1 MSAPPVLRWQRG
13 AGQILALLVGLTA
26 GCGEVP
32 FRAEAPIQAPK
43 DGLAPTEPVAFSPDD
58 DLTGSATADGRY
70 VVYVSQQN
78 GNLDVWVRDYGR
90 NSNFPITLNPAD
102 DFDPALSPDGQRL
115 VFVSRRRDAKGDLY
129 LSSGLGAETDPE
141 PLTDDRALERQPV
154 FAPDGNTLYYTAA
167 FGIGAEQ
174 IWSLRLEDRAAQ
186 PVSKTPGFDPAISSD
201 GRYLIYTAP
210 ASGSFVHPHLVA
222 QRLSDSATR
231 ALSKGEVP
239 EGFSRFLD
247 ARTLAFVRF
256 ADDDNQ
262 DGLLDANDQASLW
275 RVPLDLDRWFSG
287 PNEPLRPEPL
297 THGADDELFPSAAA
311 GHLYFTQGTRQQ
323 DVVRLPITGLF
334 PEYPAPAD
342 YFELVRTLDDPRT
355 KVFALRKAAARAIPG
370 SRVEAEAQLQT
381 GRIFQS
387 QGRPE
392 LAARA
397 YRQVVE
403 APPTEDRSVLVG
415 LAEAE
420 LLSLEREERYTQA
433 TTPEARRRVLESSR
447 QAGSALKAR
456 HLERAAVVARIELE
470 LAELIYLGGDR
481 PGAIVAL
488 EALVS
493 GHPSQT
499 DTAARASVRRIE
511 LLGIAHDPD
520 ALGEAYAQVIRS
532 FPEEREV
539 VREAARRLVS
549 AHLLDLA
556 KGEGWR
562 AEVDVLRRLIPRY
575 GKSPVRTEARARLAQ
590 VLREHKAYGDT
601 ALELEEILREET
613 EDRYVMARN
622 LLALAEVE
630 EAQGAYDRAIQ
641 AWSKVRARFGDL
653 PGYAAQS
660 RQALTRLNLLQA
672 EALEQKGD
680 REAARLAYRSVI
692 DNDLTQARA
701 HRRYL
706 AISAETGH
714 LEEAV
719 EEAANRAEAQPAT
732 PIARYAYGLA
742 LSYADPP
749 DYDRALEEI
758 EESIRLNPQ
767 FTYAYITRGWMR
779 EMAEL
784 EEPGIFAQIGRT
796 LVDTLRV
803 MVGGALD
810 VPIGQS
816 GPLESAIED
825 YKTAL
830 SLNQESVSPETESEI
845 LLDLGNAQYRLAEQT
860 KDASNMRGAFE
871 RYLEALQL
879 GTPFESPVAE
889 LVFWERFG
897 RAAIWL
903 EDYAI
908 ATMATRRAIELA
920 TEAKVPSRLAQL
932 YGNLALAY
940 GQAGEEA
947 YAQGA
952 LEHFQEELKRRELEE
967 KLVVSLRDLAFSQLA
982 KAPMNPEELTEALSK
997 LQASRESLSKIEE
1010 TDRGELPTAWRSLG
1024 NDATRAQYGFS
1035 KAAELDLNLAL
1046 AESAH
1051 QLLGERGRVEQL
1063 RVEREV
1069 LTSELLADPE
1079 ESLCL
1084 FFGFALCVVKVEPL
1098 VLGQLRERLGLLTAR
1113 ARAAHE
1119 RGDWSGA
1126 QVALQNADEELETWI
1141 ADERLPKDGLALAL
1155 DRGRLLALW
1164 AELALQAPPNAGANL
1179 NELSRRLDQAL
1190 AGIGATTQTA
1200 TTAGPPADAD
1210 LAELSALTSSTAV
1223 EALKARA
1230 LSLPRLPKLRLE
1242 VRRVQ
1247 ARLLHV
1253 KGLVALAK
1261 PDRGSSGQE
1270 LREMLLGLDS
1280 QIEVLMAARREFELA
1295 ALHAATAGPGLG
1307 ARGLALSL
1315 AQIAEID
1322 RRLGRPDLGVRSAA
1336 LALAKETGDLPL
1348 YERLW
1353 LLAGQARD
1361 PAQRSGAQERLHQ
1374 AYPQHLGASVALV
1387 TELAARSAST
1397 ALGAGDLEG
1406 AFKAVDRWLLLAG
1419 AQGGRQRWSE
1429 STPALP
1435 RSGSEVD
1442 RLYLEALTQRLRSL
1456 DEARHTLDLLD
1467 DATAPEDFAGALAR
1481 AQNARQAVQAWLEKP
1496 ELSDRAAARH
1506 LARSPLDLEGIGY
1519 ELGPKEGL
1527 VVYAPILG
1535 ELHGLYVDGS
1545 TTAEPKVRRFKV
1557 PGSAQGVL
1565 DDLAALES
1573 ELVSGLN
1580 PSSDR
1585 TAALKAKLF
1594 GELTDALAG
1603 KEVLMVAGAL
1613 IGGPLP
1619 AQVHPQGVAV
1629 VHLTAP
1635 SLLALLRSGQL
1646 VGLSGQVAL
1655 GPVSEALFEADQRL
1669 EADQALSLARSI
1681 KAKKLEPGEL
1691 RDLDQLPLAQKLLDR
1706 AKDQILIDAELQLE
1720 PGALERSALLVREVV
1735 EPTEGQQ
1742 NSERYAHELAL
1753 EDLNLPAR
1761 VYVFGRARGPRRA
1774 LYGLDLTLLGQGV
1787 ASTLVYP
1794 AQLAPE
1800 VVRRIHQRFTET
1812 EALKGPALALMAAVA
1827 PELANT
1833 PMAGLITLLGAPGLD
1848 RAGTK
1853 LWAESKLPEARTQ
1866 ALNAVNKRQF
1876 REAVP
1881 RLERWIRLQ
1890 RLAGK
1895 EEQIE
1900 IAYGALVGI
1909 FRERLEPP
1917 QPIRGIEAQQ
1927 ALLEYLESKKKPGRK
1942 VIDAQID
1949 LALLYG
1955 LAQDYPKGEALFEAS
1970 LKALEPLDDA
1980 EGLARAYFKYGRFK
1994 KDARE
1999 YEASARLMEQAI
2011 QRYSA
2016 VGAYERPKVP
2026 AKKGDPV
2033 YPLEAEL
2040 ALAQVGDTYLN
2051 ALSDPDRARRAYE
2064 RAKKWA
2070 KTEEDRIAT
2079 EIDLARVGRR
2089 AGDFA
2094 SAQAHAEG
2102 AVSEANKANLK
2113 DLLLSAVIEAA
2124 NVAWYQGN
2132 YRQGGVLCQ
2141 QSLDLADQ
2149 LIELQKKEA
2158 ALPAPKPGTPAPK
2171 KLNPRVLQNGKIY
2184 ALSVC
2189 GLVAMSQRNFE
2200 QAKAHL
2206 ERAKRIAAKLG
2217 GQGEIAASRL
2227 TSDREVA
2234 TQFNNLGRV
2243 YLEFGRVEE
2252 AIDAFMAAKSIDERL
2267 GDRYALAYD
2276 LRNLGGAFA
2285 FKKDWARAEET
2296 LGQGLEFARAVRDTN
2311 NELRARFTLAEVAVG
2326 SGNRA
2331 VARQR
2336 YRDALPL
2343 AERLGVQELAW
2354 QIHRGLG
2361 LLARAEGQDQ
2371 EAEAELRHAIRI
2383 ARSITGRSAPSE
2395 FGPGRYA
2402 AFDDLLV
2409 LLAQAGRIEEAFEVA
2424 NDARAL
2430 EQVEL
2435 LEDDRIVWSNPGT
2448 LEVLERVR
2456 RAATSSAAASE
2467 RERLAAIEPRLGALL
2482 APAQVSALSQGLPAD
2497 AGMIVYRT
2505 LPDRILA
2512 FALDARGIQLFEAP
2526 VDSAELRAL
2535 LAEYGRRMSL
2545 RSEPTAVH
2553 QRLAELLVKP
2563 VAGWLEGKQRLAIVA
2578 HQGLRYVA
2586 FGALPMGGE
2595 GGEALLDR
2603 LVLIQAIHPT
2613 AARNALLDRQPL
2625 SLAEIVALGGV
2636 VAPVGSSDPPLPFSE
2651 REVRTIAEEHPQA
2664 QVSIGAAVTRQAL
2677 LTALGEVQGVLHF
2690 AGHSFL
2696 TGPDPRGRF
2705 VDPLGGQLR
2714 TSDGPITMLEVLGTR
2729 TQAEL
2734 VVLSACS
2741 SAIWPRRSSGSS
2753 GADELLSMAQTFQLS
2768 GAHRVLGTT
2777 VHVHDLAASLVMKH
2791 FYRAARQKDVASA
2804 LREAQ
2809 LKVRKSYPHPSWWAS
2824 FVLYG
2829 G

>member
-1 MSAPPVLRWQRG
+1 MSAPLVPRWRSG
-13 AGQILALLVGLTA
+13 AAAIFALSCGVA
-26 GCGEVP
+26 AACGEVP
-32 FRAEAPIQAPK
+32 FRAEPPIPAPK

-129 LSSGLGAETDPE
+129 LSSGLDAETDPE
-141 PLTDDRALERQPV
+141 PLTDDRALERQPI

-167 FGIGAEQ
+167 LGIGAEQ
-174 IWSLRLEDRAAQ
+174 IWSLRLDERT
-186 PVSKTPGFDPAISSD
+186 PRPISKTPGFDPAISGD
-201 GRYLIYTAP
+201 GRYLVYTAP
-210 ASGSFVHPHLVA
+210 ASGSFPHPHLVA

-256 ADDDNQ
+256 VDDDNQ

-275 RVPLDLDRWFSG
+275 RVALDLDLWFAG
-287 PNEPLRPEPL
+287 KGEALRPEPL

-311 GHLYFTQGTRQQ
+311 GFLYFTQGTRQQ

-334 PEYPAPAD
+334 PEYPTAAD
-342 YFELVRTLDDPRT
+342 YFELVRALDDPRT
-355 KVFALRKAAARAIPG
+355 KVFALRKAAARARPG
-370 SRVEAEAQLQT
+370 SRLEAEAQLQV

-387 QGRPE
+387 QGRPQ

-397 YRQVVE
+397 YRQVVDGP
-403 APPTEDRSVLVG
+403 ASEDRSVLVG

-420 LLSLEREERYTQA
+420 LLSLERERRYTQA
-433 TTPEARRRVLESSR
+433 TTPDARRRVLESSR
-447 QAGSALKAR
+447 QEGTLLRAR

-488 EALVS
+488 EALVAK
-493 GHPSQT
+493 HPSQT
-499 DTAARASVRRIE
+499 DTAARALVRRIE
-511 LLGIAHDPD
+511 LLGVAHDPD
-520 ALGEAYAQVIRS
+520 ALGEAYAQVIRR
-532 FPEEREV
+532 FPGEREV

-562 AEVDVLRRLIPRY
+562 AEVDVLRRLVPRY
-575 GKSPVRTEARARLAQ
+575 GRSLVRTEARARLAQ

-630 EAQGAYDRAIQ
+630 EAQGAFDRAIQ
-641 AWSKVRARFGDL
+641 AWGKVRSSFGDL

-706 AISAETGH
+706 AISAETDH
-714 LEEAV
+714 LEEV
-719 EEAANRAEAQPAT
+719 IEEAAARAKAQPAT

-767 FTYAYITRGWMR
+767 FTYAYITRGWVK

-784 EEPGIFAQIGRT
+784 EEPGIFAQIGMT
-796 LVDTLRV
+796 LVDTLRL

-816 GPLESAIED
+816 GPLEGAIED

-830 SLNQESVSPETESEI
+830 SLNQESVSPQTESEI

-879 GTPFESPVAE
+879 GTPFENPVAE

-920 TEAKVPSRLAQL
+920 LEAKVPSRLAQL

-947 YAQGA
+947 YARGA
-952 LEHFQEELKRRELEE
+952 LEHFQEELKRRELQE
-967 KLVVSLRDLAFSQLA
+967 KLVVSLRDLAFAQLA
-982 KAPMNPEELTEALSK
+982 KAPIHPDDLSESLGK
-997 LQASRESLSKIEE
+997 LDDSRESLRKIKD

-1051 QLLGERGRVEQL
+1051 QLLGERGRVERL
-1063 RVEREV
+1063 RVERER
-1069 LTSELLADPE
+1069 LTSALLADPE
-1079 ESLCL
+1079 ESVCL
-1084 FFGFALCVVKVEPL
+1084 LFGLALCVVKVDPL

-1119 RGDWSGA
+1119 RGDWAGA
-1126 QVALQNADEELETWI
+1126 QVALQTADEELEAWTV
-1141 ADERLPKDGLALAL
+1141 DERLPKDGLAMSL
-1155 DRGRLLALW
+1155 DRGRLLAVW
-1164 AELALQAPPNAGANL
+1164 AELALQTPPEAGANL
-1179 NELSRRLDQAL
+1179 EELSRRVDSAL
-1190 AGIGATTQTA
+1190 AGIAATTKTA
-1200 TTAGPPADAD
+1200 STAGPPADAD

-1223 EALKARA
+1223 LAFKARA
-1230 LSLPRLPKLRLE
+1230 LNLPRLPGARLE
-1242 VRRVQ
+1242 ARRVE
-1247 ARLLHV
+1247 ARLHHV
-1253 KGLVALAK
+1253 KGLLALAK
-1261 PDRGSSGQE
+1261 PEAPAQGQE
-1270 LREMLLGLDS
+1270 LRGLLLGLDAR
-1280 QIEVLMAARREFELA
+1280 IEVLMAARREFELA
-1295 ALHAATAGPGLG
+1295 ARLAATAGPGAG
-1307 ARGLALSL
+1307 ARALALAL
-1315 AQIAEID
+1315 AQIAELD
-1322 RRLGRPDLGVRSAA
+1322 RRLGRPDLGARRVA
-1336 LALAKETGDLPL
+1336 LTLAEETGDLPL
-1348 YERLW
+1348 
-1353 LLAGQARD
+1353 
-1361 PAQRSGAQERLHQ
+1361 QERLLLSAGLSIDPSQ
-1374 AYPQHLGASVALV
+1374 RGAAQQRLYDAYPPHLGASVAMV

-1397 ALGAGDLEG
+1397 ALAQGELEG
-1406 AFKAVDRWLLLAG
+1406 AFKPVDRWLLLAG

-1429 STPALP
+1429 WTRALP
-1435 RSGSEVD
+1435 RSGSDAD
-1442 RLYLEALTQRLRSL
+1442 RLYLEALTQRLRAL
-1456 DEARHTLDLLD
+1456 DEARRALDLLD
-1467 DATAPEDFAGALAR
+1467 DTAR
-1481 AQNARQAVQAWLEKP
+1481 AEDLAGTLASAQGARRAVLALLDKP
-1496 ELSDRAAARH
+1496 ELSERAAARH
-1506 LARSPLDLEGIGY
+1506 LARSPLDLEGVGY

-1535 ELHGLYVDGS
+1535 ELHGIYVDGS
-1545 TTAEPKVRRFKV
+1545 TTAEPKSRAFRV
-1557 PGSAQGVL
+1557 PGSAQAVL
-1565 DDLAALES
+1565 DELAAFEA
-1573 ELVSGLN
+1573 ELLLG
-1580 PSSDR
+1580 R
-1585 TAALKAKLF
+1585 TPAAERSAKLKAKLF
-1594 GELTDALAG
+1594 GGLQGGLEG
-1603 KEVLMVAGAL
+1603 KEVLLVAGAL

-1619 AQVHPQGVAV
+1619 AQLHPEGLAV

-1635 SLLALLRSGQL
+1635 SLLGLLRSGQL
-1646 VGLSGQVAL
+1646 VGLDGQVAI
-1655 GPVSEALFEADQRL
+1655 GPGAQALFEAEQRL
-1669 EADQALSLARSI
+1669 EGDQALALARSI
-1681 KAKKLEPGEL
+1681 KAEKLEPGEV
-1691 RDLDQLPLAQKLLDR
+1691 RDLDTLPLANKLLDR
-1706 AKDQILIDAELQLE
+1706 AKDQVLIDAELHLE
-1720 PGALERSALLVREVV
+1720 PAALERSGLLVRELPESSDE
-1735 EPTEGQQ
+1735 EPAAD
-1742 NSERYAHELAL
+1742 RYASELAL
-1753 EDLNLPAR
+1753 EDLTIPAR
-1761 VYVFGRARGPRRA
+1761 IYVFGRARGPRRA
-1774 LYGLDLTLLGQGV
+1774 LYGLDLTMLGQGV
-1787 ASTLVYP
+1787 ATTLVYP
-1794 AQLAPE
+1794 SGLAPE
-1800 VVRRIHQRFTET
+1800 VVRRIHRRFS
-1812 EALKGPALALMAAVA
+1812 EAEGARGPAQALAAAVA

-1833 PMAGLITLLGAPGLD
+1833 PMAGLITLLGAPGFD
-1848 RAGTK
+1848 QAGTK

-1917 QPIRGIEAQQ
+1917 EPIRGIEAQQ
-1927 ALLEYLESKKKPGRK
+1927 GLLAYLESKKKPGRK

-1994 KDARE
+1994 KDSRE

-2064 RAKKWA
+2064 RAQKWA

-2089 AGDFA
+2089 AGDFV

-2102 AVSEANKANLK
+2102 AVEQANKAGLK

-2132 YRQGGVLCQ
+2132 YRRGGVLCQ

-2158 ALPAPKPGTPAPK
+2158 ALPAPKPGTPVPK
-2171 KLNPRVLQNGKIY
+2171 KLNPRALQSGKIY

-2217 GQGEIAASRL
+2217 GQGEVASTRL

-2252 AIDAFMAAKSIDERL
+2252 AIDSFLAAKSIDERL

-2371 EAEAELRHAIRI
+2371 EAEAELRQAIRI

-2409 LLAQAGRIEEAFEVA
+2409 LLAEAGRIEEAFEVA

-2467 RERLAAIEPRLGALL
+2467 RERLAAIEPRLFALL

-2497 AGMIVYRT
+2497 SGMIVYRT

-2512 FALDARGIQLFEAP
+2512 FALDARGIQLFQTQ
-2526 VDSAELRAL
+2526 VDAAELRAL

-2545 RSEPTAVH
+2545 RSEPTVVH
-2553 QRLAELLVKP
+2553 QRLAELLVTP
-2563 VAGWLEGKQRLAIVA
+2563 VAAWLEGKQRLAIVA

-2586 FGALPMGGE
+2586 FGALPTGGE
-2595 GGEALLDR
+2595 GGQALLDR
-2603 LVLIQAIHPT
+2603 MVLIQAIHPT
-2613 AARNALLDRQPL
+2613 AARNTLLDRQPL
-2625 SLAEIVALGGV
+2625 SLAEIVAFGGV

-2651 REVRTIAEEHPQA
+2651 REVRTIKEEYPGA
-2664 QVSIGAAVTRQAL
+2664 QVSIGAAATRQAL
-2677 LTALGEVQGVLHF
+2677 LSALGKSQGILHF

-2714 TSDGPITMLEVLGTR
+2714 TSDGPVTMLEVLGTR
-2729 TQAEL
+2729 TEAEL

-2741 SAIWPRRSSGSS
+2741 SAIWPRRSSGTS
-2753 GADELLSMAQTFQLS
+2753 GADELLSVAQTFQLS

>member
-1 MSAPPVLRWQRG
+1 MGPIFAVSCG
-13 AGQILALLVGLTA
+13 LVA
-26 GCGEVP
+26 SCGEVP
-32 FRAEAPIQAPK
+32 FRAEPPTPAPK

-78 GNLDVWVRDYGR
+78 GNLDVWLRDYGR

-115 VFVSRRRDAKGDLY
+115 VYVSRRRDAKGDLF
-129 LSSGLGAETDPE
+129 LNAGLGAETDPE

-154 FAPDGNTLYYTAA
+154 FAPDGNTVYYTAA

-174 IWSLRLEDRAAQ
+174 IWSLRLDERTAR
-186 PVSKTPGFDPAISSD
+186 PVSKTAGFDPAISGD

-210 ASGSFVHPHLVA
+210 ASGDFVHPHLVA

-275 RVPLDLDRWFSG
+275 RVTLDLDAWFAG
-287 PNEPLRPEPL
+287 KAAPLRPEPL

-323 DVVRLPITGLF
+323 DVVRLPISGLF
-334 PEYPAPAD
+334 PEYPAPRD

-355 KVFALRKAAARAIPG
+355 KVFALRKAVARADAG
-370 SRVEAEAQLQT
+370 SAVEAEAQLQI
-381 GRIFQS
+381 GRLFQS
-387 QGRPE
+387 QGRLE

-403 APPTEDRSVLVG
+403 AQATEDRSVLVG
-415 LAEAE
+415 LADAE
-420 LLSLEREERYTQA
+420 LLSLERERRYALA
-433 TTPEARRRVLESSR
+433 TTPEARGKVLEASR
-447 QAGSALKAR
+447 QAGMALKAR

-488 EALVS
+488 EGLVAS
-493 GHPSQT
+493 HPAQT
-499 DTAARASVRRIE
+499 DTAARALVRRIE

-520 ALGEAYAQVIRS
+520 ALGEAYAQVIRR

-630 EAQGAYDRAIQ
+630 EAQGSYDRAIQ
-641 AWSKVRARFGDL
+641 AWSKVRSSFGDL
-653 PGYAAQS
+653 PGYTAQS

-672 EALEQKGD
+672 EALEEKGD
-680 REAARLAYRSVI
+680 RGAARLAYRSVI

-714 LEEAV
+714 LEEV
-719 EEAANRAEAQPAT
+719 IDEAAARAEAQPGT

-784 EEPGIFAQIGRT
+784 EEPGIFAKIGMT
-796 LVDTLRV
+796 LVDTLRL

-889 LVFWERFG
+889 LIFWERFG

-920 TEAKVPSRLAQL
+920 GEAKVPSRLAQL

-982 KAPMNPEELTEALSK
+982 KTPMHAEELAEALLK
-997 LQASRESLSKIEE
+997 LEDSRQSLGKIKQ

-1063 RVEREV
+1063 RVEREL
-1069 LTSELLADPE
+1069 LTEELLADPE
-1079 ESLCL
+1079 ESVCL
-1084 FFGFALCVVKVEPL
+1084 LFGLALCVVKVEPL

-1113 ARAAHE
+1113 ARAAQE

-1126 QVALQNADEELETWI
+1126 QVALQNADEELEGWI
-1141 ADERLPKDGLALAL
+1141 NDERLPKDGLALAL
-1155 DRGRLLALW
+1155 DRGRLAATW
-1164 AELALQAPPNAGANL
+1164 AELALQAPPDAPVNL
-1179 NELSRRLDQAL
+1179 DDLARRVDVAL
-1190 AGIGATTQTA
+1190 VGIGAATKTA

-1210 LAELSALTSSTAV
+1210 LQELGALSSSTAV
-1223 EALKARA
+1223 AALKSRV
-1230 LSLPRLPKLRLE
+1230 LGLPRIPGPRLE
-1242 VRRVQ
+1242 ARRVQ
-1247 ARLLHV
+1247 ARLHHA
-1253 KGLVALAK
+1253 KGLLALAK
-1261 PDRGSSGQE
+1261 PERPPAGEE
-1270 LREMLLGLDS
+1270 LRAMLLGLDARV
-1280 QIEVLMAARREFELA
+1280 EGLLRARRDFELA
-1295 ALHAATAGPGLG
+1295 ARYAATAGPGSG
-1307 ARGLALSL
+1307 ARALALSL
-1315 AQIAEID
+1315 AHLAALD
-1322 RRLGRPDLGVRSAA
+1322 RRLGRPDLGAHAVAVA
-1336 LALAKETGDLPL
+1336 VAEATGDLPL
-1348 YERLW
+1348 HERLM
-1353 LLAGQARD
+1353 LSLGLSFDRAQQRAALA
-1361 PAQRSGAQERLHQ
+1361 RLHQ
-1374 AYPQHLGASVALV
+1374 AYPPHLGASVALV

-1397 ALGAGDLEG
+1397 ALAAGELDG
-1406 AFKAVDRWLLLAG
+1406 AFKAIDRWLLLAG
-1419 AQGGRQRWSE
+1419 PQADRQRWAE
-1429 STPALP
+1429 RVKALP
-1435 RSGSEVD
+1435 RSGSDGE
-1442 RLYLEALTQRLRSL
+1442 RLYLEALTARLL
-1456 DEARHTLDLLD
+1456 ALEEARRGLDLLD
-1467 DATAPEDFAGALAR
+1467 DATPPEDVAGTLAR
-1481 AQNARQAVQAWLEKP
+1481 VQEARRSVQAALEKP
-1496 ELSDRAAARH
+1496 ELGERAAARH
-1506 LARSPLDLEGIGY
+1506 LARSPLDLEGVGY

-1527 VVYAPILG
+1527 LVFAPILG

-1545 TTAEPKVRRFKV
+1545 TIAEPKVRSFKV
-1557 PGSAQGVL
+1557 PGSAEGVL
-1565 DDLAALES
+1565 EELAALEA
-1573 ELVSGLN
+1573 ELLTGLTAA
-1580 PSSDR
+1580 SDR

-1594 GELTDALAG
+1594 GEIKGALVG
-1603 KEVLMVAGAL
+1603 KEVLLVAGAL

-1619 AQVHPQGVAV
+1619 VQLHPEGVAV

-1635 SLLALLRSGQL
+1635 SVLGLLRSGQL

-1655 GPVSEALFEADQRL
+1655 GPESQALFDAEQRL
-1669 EADQALSLARSI
+1669 EGDQALALARSM
-1681 KAKKLEPGEL
+1681 KAEKLEPGEV
-1691 RDLDQLPLAQKLLDR
+1691 RDLDALPLAQKLLDR

-1720 PGALERSALLVREVV
+1720 PSALERSALKVQAGPDSAADQPLVD
-1735 EPTEGQQ
+1735 
-1742 NSERYAHELAL
+1742 RYAGELAL

-1787 ASTLVYP
+1787 ATTLVYP
-1794 AQLAPE
+1794 AGLPPE

-1812 EALKGPALALMAAVA
+1812 EAARGPALALAAAIA
-1827 PELANT
+1827 PELVST

-1848 RAGTK
+1848 QAGTQ

-1927 ALLEYLESKKKPGRK
+1927 ALLAYLESKKKPGRK
-1942 VIDAQID
+1942 LIDAQID

-2026 AKKGDPV
+2026 AKKGDLV
-2033 YPLEAEL
+2033 YPVEAEL

-2064 RAKKWA
+2064 RAMRWA

-2094 SAQAHAEG
+2094 SAQAHAE
-2102 AVSEANKANLK
+2102 AAMAQANKANLR

-2149 LIELQKKEA
+2149 LIEQQKKEA

-2171 KLNPRVLQNGKIY
+2171 KLNPRVLQSGKIY

-2217 GQGEIAASRL
+2217 GEGEIASTRL

-2252 AIDAFMAAKSIDERL
+2252 AIDSFLAAKSIDERL

-2361 LLARAEGQDQ
+2361 VLARAEGQDQ
-2371 EAEAELRHAIRI
+2371 EAEAELRRAIRI
-2383 ARSITGRSAPSE
+2383 ARAITGRSAPSE

-2402 AFDDLLV
+2402 AFDDLMV

-2435 LEDDRIVWSNPGT
+2435 LEDDRIVWSNPKT
-2448 LEVLERVR
+2448 LSVLERVR

-2467 RERLAAIEPRLGALL
+2467 REQLAAIEPRLGALL
-2482 APAQVSALSQGLPAD
+2482 APARVATLTQGLPAD

-2526 VDSAELRAL
+2526 IDAVELRAL

-2553 QRLAELLVKP
+2553 QRLSELLLRP
-2563 VAGWLEGKQRLAIVA
+2563 VAQWLEGKQRLAIVA

-2586 FGALPMGGE
+2586 FGALPTGGPGAE
-2595 GGEALLDR
+2595 TLLDR
-2603 LVLIQAIHPT
+2603 LVLIQAVHPA
-2613 AARNALLDRQPL
+2613 AARSALLDRQPL
-2625 SLAEIVALGGV
+2625 SLAQVVALGG
-2636 VAPVGSSDPPLPFSE
+2636 ALTPVGSSDPPLPFSE

-2664 QVSIGAAVTRQAL
+2664 QVSVGAGVTRQAL
-2677 LTALGEVQGVLHF
+2677 LSALNGSQGILHF

-2714 TSDGPITMLEVLGTR
+2714 TSDGPVTMLEILGAR
-2729 TQAEL
+2729 TQAQL

-2741 SAIWPRRSSGSS
+2741 SAIWPRRSTGTS

-2768 GAHRVLGTT
+2768 GAQRVLGTT

-2809 LKVRKSYPHPSWWAS
+2809 LKVKKSYPHPSWWAS